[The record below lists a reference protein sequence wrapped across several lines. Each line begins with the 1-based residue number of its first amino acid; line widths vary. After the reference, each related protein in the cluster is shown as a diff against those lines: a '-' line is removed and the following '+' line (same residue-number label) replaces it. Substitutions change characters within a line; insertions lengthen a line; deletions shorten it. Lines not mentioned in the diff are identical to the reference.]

1 MALIIACHLL
11 VLAEVDRRT
20 GRLPHILMLPLLLI
34 SAVVCVL
41 HPVAGLAA
49 ILAAAPY
56 LAGFTVHQCGG
67 GDVKL
72 AACCGAFLG
81 SPVAVL
87 VTVLAAALLS
97 LAGCVLSHSSRIPH
111 GPALVL
117 ATLVVAFG

>member
-1 MALIIACHLL
+1 MAWIIACHLL
-11 VLAEVDRRT
+11 VLADVDRRT
-20 GRLPHILMLPLLLI
+20 GRLPHVLMLPLLVI
-34 SAVVCVL
+34 SAIGCVCD
-41 HPVAGLAA
+41 PAAGLAA
-49 ILAAAPY
+49 TVAAAPY
-56 LAGFTVHQCGG
+56 LAGFIVRQCGG

-87 VTVLAAALLS
+87 VTVLAAALLTV
-97 LAGCVLSHSSRIPH
+97 AGCVLSHSSRISH